1 MDEERIAA
9 SCEICGG
16 EIYSTDEMYLINGEC
31 ICEDCLG
38 DYARRALAGYRLR
51 GDELWR

>member
-9 SCEICGG
+9 ICEICGG

-31 ICEDCLG
+31 ICEDCLEA
-38 DYARRALAGYRLR
+38 YAKRTLALYRLR
-51 GDELWR
+51 GDALWR